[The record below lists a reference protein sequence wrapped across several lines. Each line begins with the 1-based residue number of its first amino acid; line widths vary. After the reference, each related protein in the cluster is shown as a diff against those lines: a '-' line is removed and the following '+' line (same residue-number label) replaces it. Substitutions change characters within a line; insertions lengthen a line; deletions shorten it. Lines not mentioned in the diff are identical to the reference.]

1 MQLHKSFLFRT
12 AYSCAICAATFICL
26 QAELAWAQ
34 KGKPGGGTS
43 SNAATATFDP
53 IANTLRI
60 SGDGSRN
67 RILVDLRDGVAYV
80 SGFGV
85 TAINGSLSTVTIP
98 CDPIGF
104 TLVLEGNGGNDDLWV
119 NMNAVEMAAAVQ
131 IQGGDGQDYIAVTTP
146 NGPSL
151 VATLDCVGGAGDDLI
166 SVAVN
171 GSLWVDGAASVQAG
185 DGSDQVEVGMD
196 VLVGGGFTLDGGK
209 RTDKLSITPGLF
221 GSSSV
226 TGFETVLLW

>member
-1 MQLHKSFLFRT
+1 MQLHKSFLSRT
-12 AYSCAICAATFICL
+12 AHSCVICAATLICL

-43 SNAATATFDP
+43 SNAAVATLDP

-85 TAINGSLSTVTIP
+85 TSINGSLSTVTIHY
-98 CDPIGF
+98 DSAGF
-104 TLVLEGNGGNDDLWV
+104 TLALEGNGGNDDLWV
-119 NMNAVEMAAAVQ
+119 NVNAVNMAAAVQ
-131 IQGGDGQDYIAVTTP
+131 VQGGDGHDYIAVATP

-151 VATLDCVGGAGDDLI
+151 VASLDCAGGAGDDLI

-171 GSLWVDGAASVQAG
+171 GSLWIDSASSVQAG

-196 VLVGGGFTLDGGK
+196 VLVGGSFTLDGGK

-221 GSSSV
+221 GLSNV
-226 TGFETVLLW
+226 TGFETVLFW